1 MTEMLEKSKR
11 TFDAQNSLKEV
22 HLSTL
27 QGQSSVYGSC
37 RVPNAGPLRPERLLV
52 STLARD
58 FRIYSAA
65 GKDVEYQD
73 FLPFYL
79 PQDCQIISMDLFT
92 VGSPTRPTKYIT
104 GITWSNT
111 SDSSYFFNVYESTL
125 DYENLT
131 CISSIELAEWVPFYV
146 GNTLYDTTR
155 LASRCFLISGSDCR
169 IHAFLPENEAGG
181 GGGAYVEL
189 SEPNTVD
196 KFPEFTLMESIGLWI
211 AFTYK
216 DGDFRVTAIAQ
227 ENGTLLVFV
236 VDLKKSEIKE
246 KYVHYEEGPLT
257 RVTFFENS
265 DSVDLFCLASLAP
278 SKVFRNILEHGLV
291 NSTVLPLSDEFDVPT
306 CCALADI
313 DFDGQQEILM
323 GTYGEELLVYKK
335 SDEKAWKLQWS
346 KSFNNPIH
354 GVFHLDLTN
363 DGVKELVIVTAK
375 TVIILQHDLKKVLD
389 LCHSRLRLKS

>member
-1 MTEMLEKSKR
+1 MTESQGKSKE
-11 TFDAQNSLKEV
+11 TFDAKSSLKEV

-37 RVPNAGPLRPERLLV
+37 RVPNEKSSNWNRPERLLV

-79 PQDCQIISMDLFT
+79 PQDCQIISVDLFT
-92 VGSPTRPTKYIT
+92 YGSPRPSKFIT
-104 GITWSNT
+104 GVTWSNT
-111 SDSSYFFNVYESTL
+111 NDSSYFFNVYESSL

-146 GNTLYDTTR
+146 GNTFHDLR
-155 LASRCFLISGSDCR
+155 QMSRCFVISGSDCK
-169 IHAFLPENEAGG
+169 IHVFSPENEV

-189 SEPNTVD
+189 SEQNTLV
-196 KFPEFTLMESIGLWI
+196 KFPEFTIMESIALWL

-216 DGDFRVTAIAQ
+216 DHFRVTAVAQ

-236 VDLKKSEIKE
+236 VDTKRLEIKE
-246 KYVHYEEGPLT
+246 KFIRKEEGPLT
-257 RVTFFENS
+257 RVSFFDNS
-265 DSVDLFCLASLAP
+265 TSLFCLASLAP
-278 SKVFRNILEHGLV
+278 SRVFQNVLDHGLE
-291 NSTVLPLSDEFDVPT
+291 NSSVLPLSDEFDIPT
-306 CCALADI
+306 CCSLADI
-313 DFDGQQEILM
+313 DFDGRQEILI
-323 GTYGEELLVYKK
+323 GTYGEELLVYKVSADK
-335 SDEKAWKLQWS
+335 NISDWTLQWS

-354 GVFHLDLTN
+354 GIFHLDLTN
-363 DGVKELVIVTAK
+363 DGMKELAIVTMK
-375 TVIILQHDLKKVLD
+375 TVIILQHDVNRVLG
-389 LCHSRLRLKS
+389 LCQSRLKSK